1 MGVRPG
7 RLFVRSALLSLLFI
21 CVSAAGAEC
30 QTTEKASLLKW
41 VHIDALWLPVSDGGG
56 QSSLG
61 LIGTHIALAHIGR
74 VYVYSAPG
82 ILVLHTSHQPGW
94 ALRVH
99 MTWGV
104 SVYLTDVHVP
114 GMRRT
119 AQVFLNVANVGG
131 RDEQPGMQMA
141 GLSVTWKK

>member
-1 MGVRPG
+1 M
-7 RLFVRSALLSLLFI
+7 ALLMV
-21 CVSAAGAEC
+21 CVLAGAVRADA
-30 QTTEKASLLKW
+30 QTLERATFLQW
-41 VHIDALWLPVSDGGG
+41 VHIDAFWIPASSGD
-56 QSSLG
+56 QSLG

-74 VYVYSAPG
+74 VYVYNAPG
-82 ILVLHTSHQPGW
+82 ILLLKQKNDLGW
-94 ALRVH
+94 SLRVH

-119 AQVFLNVANVGG
+119 AQVFLNLAHVGSKSQG
-131 RDEQPGMQMA
+131 YPTEMT